1 MILAERRAAGE
12 NPNWTE
18 ILGNVAAVINSQHG
32 RGAND
37 TSAYYAVTGQKYHH
51 DFTCSKEEAR
61 RCWTL
66 DERMKVTND
75 IDFEKYVKEN
85 YILDDDDDDASEDD
99 DDDDE
104 QVDYWSDDDLP
115 FDESDEVGDD
125 MFDMQIS
132 FDINDMN
139 LTVPEMPGHHYDL
152 MIKSPPTIPSLPSWS
167 GGSYLL
173 PSVASTDLILI
184 DEDMKLPATRSSTGY
199 ASDRAGGPLVKP
211 SVAST
216 DLIDED
222 MKLPATNDTSVYTL
236 DTPQLDNRVSLCSM
250 SDGWKGLEST
260 PRRGCTSAKELLCRL
275 NCEVCNGFCGRCGL
289 SIPKKEYL
297 DHLTV
302 SEDWFS
308 SGFIAGFVLLATH
321 DAHLSSILHPMDHKI
336 MPVFTP
342 YPNAHVSKILP
353 YGDNTHFVSVV
364 YNRSHFAV
372 LYYDIA
378 GRTVIVYDG
387 LNYDVDTWGPH
398 VVHTIQTYGL
408 ASVQEYTK
416 VIDKNEHTDDFGRK
430 IKETK
435 LTLRYEGYQ
444 GLPSTVWT
452 VTNHTTYEQNDS
464 HNCGPIACMKL
475 LEIHG
480 LIAAGS
486 IDQIGLGQSM
496 DTYRSVVIK
505 YFQDSVLKYNEVL
518 NVERRNRS
526 AIASKAVDQRSD
538 AMLSHPIDLIS
549 NANSTS
555 PSANNGISTLST
567 NRTRAMAMKNSKQ
580 QQSAIKEMKR
590 CAKNAIDLGATVG
603 AVVTLQVDYR
613 TNPMLKD

>member
-416 VIDKNEHTDDFGRK
+416 VIDKKEHTDDFGRK

-444 GLPSTVWT
+444 GLPSTV
-452 VTNHTTYEQNDS
+452 
-464 HNCGPIACMKL
+464 
-475 LEIHG
+475 
-480 LIAAGS
+480 
-486 IDQIGLGQSM
+486 
-496 DTYRSVVIK
+496 
-505 YFQDSVLKYNEVL
+505 
-518 NVERRNRS
+518 
-526 AIASKAVDQRSD
+526 
-538 AMLSHPIDLIS
+538 
-549 NANSTS
+549 
-555 PSANNGISTLST
+555 
-567 NRTRAMAMKNSKQ
+567 
-580 QQSAIKEMKR
+580 
-590 CAKNAIDLGATVG
+590 
-603 AVVTLQVDYR
+603 
-613 TNPMLKD
+613 